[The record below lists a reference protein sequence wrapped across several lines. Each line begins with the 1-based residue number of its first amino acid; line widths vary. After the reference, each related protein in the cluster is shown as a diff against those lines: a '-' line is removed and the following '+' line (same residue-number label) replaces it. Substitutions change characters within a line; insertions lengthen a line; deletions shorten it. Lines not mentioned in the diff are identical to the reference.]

1 MKLFTASALAGAAAL
16 ALLASAGAASAQD
29 VAVTA
34 NVAVTSDYVFR
45 GFSQTDENP
54 AVQAGVDV
62 TIGGNFYAGAWAS
75 NVDFGDN
82 TDAEID
88 VYGGFRGETAGYNWD
103 VGLITYLYAPGA
115 NQDYDYVELKAAGSR
130 AFGPVTA
137 GIAGYYSPDFFGADK
152 GAFYGELNA
161 AYTTS
166 ITGLSVS
173 GAVGEQWLNVSDDYA
188 TWNLGATY
196 AFAGT
201 PLALDVRYSD
211 TDVDDPSIPA
221 SDGRVFATLK
231 ATF

>member
-29 VAVTA
+29 ATITVNA
-34 NVAVTSDYVFR
+34 AVTSDYVFR
-45 GFSQTDENP
+45 GFSQTDESP

-62 TIGGNFYAGAWAS
+62 TVGSFYAGVWAS
-75 NVDFGDN
+75 NVDFLDN
-82 TDAEID
+82 TEAEID
-88 VYGGFRGETAGYNWD
+88 VYGGFRGETAGYAWD
-103 VGLITYLYAPGA
+103 VGVVTYLYAPGA
-115 NQDYDYVELKAAGSR
+115 NQDYDYVELKAAASR
-130 AFGPVTA
+130 AFGPFTGGA
-137 GIAGYYSPDFFGADK
+137 AIYFSPDFFGVDQEATY
-152 GAFYGELNA
+152 AEFNA
-161 AYTTS
+161 AYATP

-211 TDVDDPSIPA
+211 TDVDNPAIPA

>member
-29 VAVTA
+29 AAITA
-34 NVAVTSDYVFR
+34 NIGVTSDYVFR
-45 GFSQTDENP
+45 GFSQTNEDP
-54 AVQAGVDV
+54 AVQGGVDV
-62 TIGGNFYAGAWAS
+62 TVGSFYAGAWAS

-82 TDAEID
+82 TEAEID
-88 VYGGFRGETAGYNWD
+88 VYGGFRGETAGYAWD
-103 VGLITYLYAPGA
+103 VGVITYLYAPGA

-137 GIAGYYSPDFFGADK
+137 GVAGYYSPDFFGVDK
-152 GAFYGELNA
+152 EAFYGEVNA
-161 AYTTS
+161 SYATPV
-166 ITGLSVS
+166 TGLSVS
-173 GAVGEQWLNVSDDYA
+173 GALGQQWLNVTDDYV

-201 PLALDVRYSD
+201 PLALDVRYTG
-211 TDVDDPSIPA
+211 TDVDNAPLAD
-221 SDGRVFATLK
+221 DRVFATLK